1 MTSWP
6 FEALGDAARL
16 TRLAEQV
23 VGLFTR
29 QQADR
34 LGIDE
39 VALRGFVAE
48 GVVEAVDDVD
58 LFRHLAYEFERNTEG
73 LGAWLMLKP
82 SLLADERGQS
92 LLDQTEILSGGMA
105 FELNGG
111 SGPNYEP
118 LFIVDRAADLA
129 SAPGSTILQR
139 AIAPDDWSYVKGV
152 PVANPWVA
160 IADMI
165 VTGEDEDYV
174 RTCLHEAVTT
184 MDLNLPR
191 LIDLI
196 DPVAGRYQAQSGHD
210 LLLQLLKPEFEIRSR
225 NARTTVRTQDS
236 VVTVTRTIPL
246 TKDAN

>member
-1 MTSWP
+1 
-6 FEALGDAARL
+6 
-16 TRLAEQV
+16 
-23 VGLFTR
+23 
-29 QQADR
+29 
-34 LGIDE
+34 
-39 VALRGFVAE
+39 
-48 GVVEAVDDVD
+48 
-58 LFRHLAYEFERNTEG
+58 
-73 LGAWLMLKP
+73 
-82 SLLADERGQS
+82 
-92 LLDQTEILSGGMA
+92 
-105 FELNGG
+105 
-111 SGPNYEP
+111 
-118 LFIVDRAADLA
+118 
-129 SAPGSTILQR
+129 
-139 AIAPDDWSYVKGV
+139 
-152 PVANPWVA
+152 
-160 IADMI
+160 MI